1 MKKRLLIF
9 FLFVVS
15 ISYSQ
20 SSILYYKQ
28 INKGKQQLIK
38 GDLKEALNYYYN
50 AISNYDKSFARD
62 CYNAIE
68 IAAKINDTIQLDF
81 FIKKAI
87 TKGIQLKHLESRG
100 LLENYTKSFFL
111 ANIYSRKDSLR
122 TEYLNKINI
131 PIRTEINT
139 MFLEDQNMRK
149 AYYDANFLSRKKI
162 GKQWEELNAKQ
173 VIRLIEITKTYG
185 FPGEHLIGLDTNA
198 MHPKIINGYYSAG
211 MPILIFIHHY
221 SQPNLSYDDIL
232 INEVKKGNLYNEHY
246 ATICDFEAKFGK
258 QMYPNHGFYALK
270 HKPKHI
276 KNLSKLNNKRF
287 NIGLLSIQD
296 LNNLNTTKDFSKF
309 WNRLY

>member
-100 LLENYTKSFFL
+100 SH
-111 ANIYSRKDSLR
+111 NIS
-122 TEYLNKINI
+122 
-131 PIRTEINT
+131 
-139 MFLEDQNMRK
+139 
-149 AYYDANFLSRKKI
+149 
-162 GKQWEELNAKQ
+162 
-173 VIRLIEITKTYG
+173 
-185 FPGEHLIGLDTNA
+185 
-198 MHPKIINGYYSAG
+198 
-211 MPILIFIHHY
+211 
-221 SQPNLSYDDIL
+221 
-232 INEVKKGNLYNEHY
+232 
-246 ATICDFEAKFGK
+246 
-258 QMYPNHGFYALK
+258 
-270 HKPKHI
+270 
-276 KNLSKLNNKRF
+276 
-287 NIGLLSIQD
+287 
-296 LNNLNTTKDFSKF
+296 
-309 WNRLY
+309 